1 MEIIYIFCVVAFFG
15 IVAIIWAKHEGHKLE
30 NMTD

>member
-1 MEIIYIFCVVAFFG
+1 MGIIYVFCVTAFFG

-30 NMTD
+30 NMTE